1 MNHINSKN
9 HFKFL
14 LPVYYTK
21 YLVLLALKLYYTTK
35 KYIYFYY
42 FYFYPLFQKLYYLF
56 YIKTQERIVLLFY
69 LDYFY

>member
-42 FYFYPLFQKLYYLF
+42 FYLILKDIGFNR
-56 YIKTQERIVLLFY
+56 TRI
-69 LDYFY
+69 

>member
-1 MNHINSKN
+1 MNINK
-9 HFKFL
+9 KI

-42 FYFYPLFQKLYYLF
+42 FYFYDSFKNFVDLKFF
-56 YIKTQERIVLLFY
+56 DEN
-69 LDYFY
+69 